1 MQRARLVVVPGAG
14 HSVPGDNPDAFTEA
28 LQEFLEDVER
38 GDFEPAS
45 KSEPPPLEKL
55 MEDHSAASRRGS
67 SLIVLIAAGA
77 AAVIALGGAGML
89 VQRQK
94 KKRLAAREAEQ
105 QRHSLRGRARN
116 LASER
121 MPALT
126 AIDVDHARERAAEVV
141 ARLGAVGAQSGKRA
155 RQSLSDVDLE
165 RARSAAH
172 DALAALGETSRH
184 APEAVRTAV
193 TRVDRKKARK
203 RGSMAMSFAKGAGAV
218 AMRAALRAASRKQA
232 ALPPAKKR
240 KIARWRS

>member
-1 MQRARLVVVPGAG
+1 
-14 HSVPGDNPDAFTEA
+14 
-28 LQEFLEDVER
+28 
-38 GDFEPAS
+38 
-45 KSEPPPLEKL
+45 
-55 MEDHSAASRRGS
+55 
-67 SLIVLIAAGA
+67 
-77 AAVIALGGAGML
+77 
-89 VQRQK
+89 
-94 KKRLAAREAEQ
+94 
-105 QRHSLRGRARN
+105 
-116 LASER
+116 